1 MRSAAAIADSAAGE
15 PPRVRLLESL
25 AVLLSNIAKAGP
37 VIVFLD
43 DAHLA
48 DASSWD
54 ALHYCARNLGSSPVL
69 VVLAARPAELTGQA
83 GPNEVLFDLE
93 QDGQLTRLELGPLSH
108 DAQTELARAALG
120 ITPPPT
126 LIAWLEERARGNP
139 LFILSLL
146 QALQD
151 ENADLAAP
159 RLHRLPEGLT
169 ERVVAR
175 LGILGEHARNTL
187 DLLAVVGR
195 RVTFAELMALTGRP
209 GEELGPILDSLARSP
224 LIAHDEQGGELSYEI
239 SHPIVQEA
247 IYQSLGATWRRAL
260 HRQVGRSLLGN
271 GRLGEAAPHIARS
284 AEPGDCDAVDALC
297 RAVRQA
303 EDRHAYREALI
314 ILGSLAEVLPADDD
328 RWLGVLDDLVLDADW
343 IFDHRADVY
352 GSVAVPALRAIDGML
367 GPSFDTARRAALK
380 FRLGTF
386 LIWGTGQLEEAER
399 VNTDARRLFEA
410 VGDRP
415 AALLARLEEASIHFA
430 RGNLAAWVPIG
441 RAVAA
446 EAEAA
451 GEPLVA
457 MHAIGRGIGWGSVA
471 HGAFDEADAAFRRAV
486 ALARENGKPYF
497 QSLSQLGLAYSLG
510 LQGRIDEIEPL
521 LHEAKALN
529 PCWQEGS
536 ILEFEAVLRWV
547 AGDFESTLRC
557 AQESMVW
564 NVSGKSRRRSFAMAF
579 AAMAATETCRPA
591 EAERFL
597 AVAQAA
603 YQDRPWAAYT
613 DLVRAA
619 QAVCDWHVRH
629 HRQSLTALEE
639 AATRILEMEALPWAA
654 FVLCELS
661 EIATLSRN
669 RAVAA
674 RAVSALEGVAD
685 RLDRDLYRGLAALA
699 RAGDGLVSKR
709 YEEAAGAATEA
720 LERIPVAY
728 RVFSGRARELLGRTL
743 VPLDRTSARDAIKA
757 AAVQFDACGAT
768 ARRDRALEHL
778 RRLGEAGKRAAAPFG
793 GSTLTTRE
801 HDVARLAVLGQ
812 TAPEIARTLVIGTR
826 TVESHLV
833 RIYAKLGVGSKR
845 ELVRRASEF
854 GLPGT
859 DGLQDP

>member
-1 MRSAAAIADSAAGE
+1 MSFGMWAEAFESHLRRLPPDEVRSLCGGFVEDLGALLRSAAAIAGGVAGE

-25 AVLLSNIAKAGP
+25 AVLLGNIAEAGP

-69 VVLAARPAELTGQA
+69 VVVAARTAELSGQLEHTR
-83 GPNEVLFDLE
+83 GLHPPPPEHTEVLFGLE
-93 QDGQLTRLELGPLSH
+93 QDGHLTRLELLPLPH
-108 DAQTELARAALG
+108 DAVTELATAALG
-120 ITPPPT
+120 TPPPPT
-126 LIAWLEERARGNP
+126 LVAWLEERARGNP
-139 LFILSLL
+139 LFTLSLL
-146 QALQD
+146 QALLD

-159 RLHRLPEGLT
+159 RLQRLPEGLT
-169 ERVVAR
+169 ERVAAR
-175 LGILGEHARNTL
+175 LGILADPARETL

-195 RVTFAELMALTGRP
+195 RMPFAELIALTGRP
-209 GEELGPILDSLARSP
+209 EEELGPILDGLARSP
-224 LIAHDEQGGELSYEI
+224 LITQDERGGELSYEI
-239 SHPIVQEA
+239 AHPIVQEA
-247 IYQSLGATWRRAL
+247 IYQTLGATRRRAV
-260 HRQVGRSLLGN
+260 HRRVGRSLLAD

-284 AEPGDCDAVDALC
+284 AEPGDSDAIDALC

-328 RWLGVLDDLVLDADW
+328 RWMGVLDGLVLDADW

-399 VNTDARRLFEA
+399 VNTEARRLFEA
-410 VGDRP
+410 AGDRS

-430 RGNLAAWVPIG
+430 RGNLAAWVSIG
-441 RAVAA
+441 RAVAD
-446 EAEAA
+446 EAEAT
-451 GEPLVA
+451 GEPVVA

-471 HGAFDEADAAFRRAV
+471 HGAFDEADGAFRRAV
-486 ALARENGKPYF
+486 TLARENGKPYF

-529 PCWQEGS
+529 RSWQEGS

-557 AQESMVW
+557 ARESMVW
-564 NVSGKSRRRSFAMAF
+564 NASGKSRRRGFAMAF
-579 AAMAATETCRPA
+579 AAMAATETRRPA

-603 YQDRPWAAYT
+603 YGNRPWASYT

-619 QAVCDWHVRH
+619 RAVCDWRVR
-629 HRQSLTALEE
+629 RSRRSVNALEE
-639 AATRILEMEALPWAA
+639 AATRLLGMEALPWAA
-654 FVLCELS
+654 FTLCDLG
-661 EIATLSRN
+661 EIGAESRSK
-669 RAVAA
+669 AVTAKA
-674 RAVSALEGVAD
+674 R
-685 RLDRDLYRGLAALA
+685 
-699 RAGDGLVSKR
+699 
-709 YEEAAGAATEA
+709 
-720 LERIPVAY
+720 
-728 RVFSGRARELLGRTL
+728 GRARRRG
-743 VPLDRTSARDAIKA
+743 PSARSRPLPGTRRSGPRRRRVGLLALRGGSRRRHRGA
-757 AAVQFDACGAT
+757 RTHPGGVPGVLGPSPRGPRTRPGTPRSGVGPRRHQSRRGAVRRL
-768 ARRDRALEHL
+768 RRDRSSRPGPRPPPPVGRSRQAC
-778 RRLGEAGKRAAAPFG
+778 RRPPRGAGSDHPRARRRP
-793 GSTLTTRE
+793 
-801 HDVARLAVLGQ
+801 ARGAG
-812 TAPEIARTLVIGTR
+812 PDR
-826 TVESHLV
+826 
-833 RIYAKLGVGSKR
+833 
-845 ELVRRASEF
+845 
-854 GLPGT
+854 P
-859 DGLQDP
+859 